1 MENTNLNTTIARY
14 NIGQLVHD
22 ALFDFRGV
30 VIDVDATYQESE
42 ELYNRMTPNK
52 PPKDKPWYH
61 VLVHS
66 TQQRVYISE
75 QDLEPDL
82 TAEPINHPEI
92 NYFFSEFKD
101 GKYVP
106 YSPRN

>member
-1 MENTNLNTTIARY
+1 MENSKLHSTIAQY

-22 ALFDFRGV
+22 VLFDFRGV

-61 VLVHS
+61 VLVHG

-75 QDLEPDL
+75 QDLQPD
-82 TAEPINHPEI
+82 TSPEPINHPEI
-92 NYFFSEFKD
+92 NYFFSDFKD

-106 YSPRN
+106 YSLRN

>member
-1 MENTNLNTTIARY
+1 MENSKLNSTVARY

-61 VLVHS
+61 VLVHG
-66 TQQRVYISE
+66 TQQRVYICE

-82 TAEPINHPEI
+82 SLEPINHPEI
-92 NYFFSEFKD
+92 NYFFSDFKE
-101 GKYVP
+101 GKYIP